1 MAQAGEPL
9 IGTAEETL
17 AQLRAHPEYMVQ
29 TSFPSAGVDLYVG
42 YFPGCGHYAVRVVT
56 FGEDPTDRRHIRVTE
71 RELSKDEVI
80 MRMCFLMQAD
90 IASDPAGEAERM
102 ALEEQFLQGED

>member
-42 YFPGCGHYAVRVVT
+42 YFPECGHYAVRVVT
-56 FGEDPTDRRHIRVTE
+56 FGEDPTDRYHVRITE
-71 RELSKDEVI
+71 SELSEMEVLW
-80 MRMCFLMQAD
+80 RMHALMQAD
-90 IASDPAGEAERM
+90 IDADPAGYAARM
-102 ALEEQFLQGED
+102 ALEEQFLQGEG